1 MTQVRCTGWLGLVS
15 RTMFSIIAI
24 VLFAT
29 IILIGFVTRDM
40 RGSKVFLIN
49 AAVIALYNL
58 AGWVFISNFLA
69 GGESTE
75 PAVWLIIVTIAHVI
89 ISVISYV
96 IYGMIYA
103 AKNQP

>member
-1 MTQVRCTGWLGLVS
+1 
-15 RTMFSIIAI
+15 MFSIIVIALFGAI
-24 VLFAT
+24 VL
-29 IILIGFVTRDM
+29 IGYATRDM

-58 AGWVFISNFLA
+58 AGWIFISNFLA

-89 ISVISYV
+89 ISVVFYA
-96 IYGMIYA
+96 IYGMVYA